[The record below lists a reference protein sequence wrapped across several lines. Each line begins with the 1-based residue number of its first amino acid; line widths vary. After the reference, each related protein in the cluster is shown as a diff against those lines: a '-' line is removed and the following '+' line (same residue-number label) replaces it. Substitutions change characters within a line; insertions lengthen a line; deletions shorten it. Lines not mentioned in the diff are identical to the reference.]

1 MAPRCLIALVLV
13 LFACGCGSSGGSKPK
28 GSGAQRAEL
37 GPSFDTI
44 ASLPGAQ
51 RSGPPWNSGAAK
63 LQQRLKAI
71 GLAPLPVE
79 GNVVHI
85 HQHLDIYVNG
95 RHVTVP
101 ALIGI
106 DPGHFFSPLHTHD
119 TSGILHVESP
129 TESAFSLGQF
139 FAVWCV
145 PLSARH
151 PALLVEE
158 RAIGT
163 DQARKFVLSLT
174 ESNTVEYRAV
184 QLGPLIE
191 GKRVVRSGLG
201 DGDKIVVNGLQRV
214 RPGMPVSPQEAVAQD
229 EATRVAKR

>member
-1 MAPRCLIALVLV
+1 VAPRCLIALVLV

-28 GSGAQRAEL
+28 GGGAQRAEL

-139 FAVWCV
+139 FAVWGV
-145 PLSARH
+145 PLSAR
-151 PALLVEE
+151 
-158 RAIGT
+158 RIGT
-163 DQARKFVLSLT
+163 LAT
-174 ESNTVEYRAV
+174 AGRA
-184 QLGPLIE
+184 QL
-191 GKRVVRSGLG
+191 RSW
-201 DGDKIVVNGLQRV
+201 VNG
-214 RPGMPVSPQEAVAQD
+214 RPLGADPTRIVLAPHQEIVIAYGTAAQMPKKVPSSYTFPEGL
-229 EATRVAKR
+229 

>member
-28 GSGAQRAEL
+28 GSGAQRVEL

-71 GLAPLPVE
+71 GLSPLPVE

-139 FAVWCV
+139 FAVWGV
-145 PLSARH
+145 PLSAR
-151 PALLVEE
+151 
-158 RAIGT
+158 RIGT
-163 DQARKFVLSLT
+163 LAT
-174 ESNTVEYRAV
+174 AGRA
-184 QLGPLIE
+184 QL
-191 GKRVVRSGLG
+191 RSW
-201 DGDKIVVNGLQRV
+201 VNG
-214 RPGMPVSPQEAVAQD
+214 RPLGADPTRIVLAPHQEIVIAYGTAAQMPKKVPSSYTFPEGL
-229 EATRVAKR
+229 

>member
-1 MAPRCLIALVLV
+1 VAPRCLIALALV

-71 GLAPLPVE
+71 GLSPLPVE

-85 HQHLDIYVNG
+85 HQHLDLYVNG

-139 FAVWCV
+139 FAVWGV
-145 PLSARH
+145 PLSAR
-151 PALLVEE
+151 
-158 RAIGT
+158 RIGT
-163 DQARKFVLSLT
+163 LAT
-174 ESNTVEYRAV
+174 AGGA
-184 QLGPLIE
+184 QL
-191 GKRVVRSGLG
+191 RSW
-201 DGDKIVVNGLQRV
+201 VNG
-214 RPGMPVSPQEAVAQD
+214 RPLGADPTRIVLAPHQEIVIAYGTAAQMPKKVPSSYTFPEGL
-229 EATRVAKR
+229 

>member
-1 MAPRCLIALVLV
+1 VAPRCLIALVLV

-139 FAVWCV
+139 FAVWGV
-145 PLSARH
+145 PLSAR
-151 PALLVEE
+151 
-158 RAIGT
+158 RIGT
-163 DQARKFVLSLT
+163 LAT
-174 ESNTVEYRAV
+174 AGRA
-184 QLGPLIE
+184 QL
-191 GKRVVRSGLG
+191 RSW
-201 DGDKIVVNGLQRV
+201 VNG
-214 RPGMPVSPQEAVAQD
+214 RPLGADPTRIVLAPHQEIVIAYGTAAQMPKKVPSSYTFPEGL
-229 EATRVAKR
+229 

>member
-1 MAPRCLIALVLV
+1 MAPRSLVALLV
-13 LFACGCGSSGGSKPK
+13 VVAACGCGSSGSSKPK
-28 GSGAQRAEL
+28 GGGTQRVEL

-139 FAVWCV
+139 FAVWGV
-145 PLSARH
+145 PLSAR
-151 PALLVEE
+151 
-158 RAIGT
+158 RIGT
-163 DQARKFVLSLT
+163 LAT
-174 ESNTVEYRAV
+174 AGGA
-184 QLGPLIE
+184 QL
-191 GKRVVRSGLG
+191 RSW
-201 DGDKIVVNGLQRV
+201 VNG
-214 RPGMPVSPQEAVAQD
+214 RPLGADPTRIVLAPHQEIVIAYGTAAQMPKKVPSSYTFPEGL
-229 EATRVAKR
+229 